1 MRIDRYETA
10 LEHGRITYYAVTGKK
25 RIPMPEA
32 FKDMYND
39 DYLEITETES
49 EMPEV
54 LGVPEGRYYIP
65 RYTGGVAHE

>member
-10 LEHGRITYYAVTGKK
+10 LENGRITYYAVAGKK

-54 LGVPEGRYYIP
+54 LGVPEGGYFIP
-65 RYTGGVAHE
+65 RYTGGVTHE